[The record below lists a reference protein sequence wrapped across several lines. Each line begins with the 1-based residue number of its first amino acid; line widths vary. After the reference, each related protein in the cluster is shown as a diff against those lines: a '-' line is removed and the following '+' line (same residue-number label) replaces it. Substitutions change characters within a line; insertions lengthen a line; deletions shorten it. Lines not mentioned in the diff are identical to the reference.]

1 MSLMRPRRSVP
12 AMIAL
17 TVLAA
22 AAIASAA
29 TTTVRLNLQ
38 GGYGNRTLKACGL
51 THHYTLYHRGKVIRV
66 NGAIAPAPVKTVR
79 LKLKIK
85 RCVNGRFRTV
95 WVGLGR
101 LGPNG
106 TYSGTLPPRRP
117 GFYFARA
124 YDEGATTVKSDKQY
138 FRAI

>member
-1 MSLMRPRRSVP
+1 MSLMHPRRSVP

-22 AAIASAA
+22 AATASAA

-38 GGYGNRTLKACGL
+38 GGYGNRTLRACGL
-51 THHYTLYHRGKVIRV
+51 THHYTLYHRAEAIAV
-66 NGAIAPAPVKTVR
+66 NGAIAPAPTRTVR

-85 RCVNGRFRTV
+85 QCVNGRFLTV
-95 WVGLGR
+95 WAGSGHI
-101 LGPNG
+101 GANG
-106 TYSGTLPPRRP
+106 TYSGSLTPRRR

-124 YDEGATTVKSDKQY
+124 YYEGATTVKSDKEY
-138 FRAI
+138 FRAT